1 MPIYKRVEELTPE
14 DFAAHPVWEFA
25 PEMEGVD
32 GFDWTV
38 VKPVAIAPPVGTLD
52 KRVVGTSVTLA
63 NGIRVPAMFGTV
75 DFEKVLRDRKL
86 LGLSLFWNGQWRGF
100 FPPHDF
106 DRPGSQA
113 IALAKALGLAV
124 EDVFPISYDLGEF
137 CTGGPAAIRGEI
149 QSGIEAEDT
158 DIVFVDGI
166 NAARTYAGV
175 FAAEE
180 HVGWFYLYKILDPD
194 RLNEDGNLEIVN
206 VAHVLNGPPD
216 FSDSDVEVRWFDR
229 DTKVGVLIGNIL
241 WAYFDVEAGRSVS
254 GRYPSR
260 PLPWPELTP
269 EH

>member
-1 MPIYKRVEELTPE
+1 MPIYKKVDELTPQ
-14 DFAAHPVWEFA
+14 DFAVHPVWEFA
-25 PEMEGVD
+25 PEMEGVE
-32 GFDWTV
+32 GFDETV
-38 VKPVAIAPPVGTLD
+38 VKPVTAALPVSNLD
-52 KRVVGTSVTLA
+52 NRVVGTGVTLA
-63 NGIRVPAMFGTV
+63 NGTRVPAMFGTV
-75 DFEKVLRDRKL
+75 DFEKVLRNPKL
-86 LGLSLFWNGQWRGF
+86 LGLSLFWNGSWRGF

-106 DRPGSQA
+106 GEPG
-113 IALAKALGLAV
+113 
-124 EDVFPISYDLGEF
+124 
-137 CTGGPAAIRGEI
+137 
-149 QSGIEAEDT
+149 
-158 DIVFVDGI
+158 
-166 NAARTYAGV
+166 
-175 FAAEE
+175 
-180 HVGWFYLYKILDPD
+180 YLYKILDPD